1 MIGYIATVV
10 ALSVPVSLTCVHL
23 AFPLL
28 QGNRR
33 PCGFAAEAQAAA
45 SAAALLMC
53 VVMALWAGL
62 GRGRGSASALA
73 VGWALASAA
82 LLLVLK
88 WREGVQAARGA
99 LGAEGVR
106 QALERFGR
114 RARDAWARWS
124 GAAASFGYDVYRSW
138 AKAGAEDE
146 MEVWDGGEAGGQG
159 GGCPMDKP
167 DGVDAASGGA
177 DVAVFTEEDIAGQ
190 LRSVMELLC
199 TPEVVRDPEVRRR
212 LVRRQRH
219 LHAVAAARR
228 AAAGFGADPRR
239 LERHYAMR
247 TERINV
253 LLEPGPGGGSRGL
266 RAGSWELGLGREL
279 TDDSHS

>member
-73 VGWALASAA
+73 ASD
-82 LLLVLK
+82 
-88 WREGVQAARGA
+88 ARP
-99 LGAEGVR
+99 
-106 QALERFGR
+106 
-114 RARDAWARWS
+114 RARLGQVESDWT
-124 GAAASFGYDVYRSW
+124 AASFGYDVYRSW

-219 LHAVAAARR
+219 LHAVAAA
-228 AAAGFGADPRR
+228 GFGAYPRR
-239 LERHYAMR
+239 RERHYAMR

>member
-62 GRGRGSASALA
+62 GQGRGSAS
-73 VGWALASAA
+73 
-82 LLLVLK
+82 
-88 WREGVQAARGA
+88 
-99 LGAEGVR
+99 
-106 QALERFGR
+106 ALERFGR

-219 LHAVAAARR
+219 LHAVAAA
-228 AAAGFGADPRR
+228 GFGADPRR

>member
-62 GRGRGSASALA
+62 GRGRGSASAL
-73 VGWALASAA
+73 
-82 LLLVLK
+82 
-88 WREGVQAARGA
+88 
-99 LGAEGVR
+99 
-106 QALERFGR
+106 ERFGR

-146 MEVWDGGEAGGQG
+146 MEVWDGSGRGPGWRLPDGQ
-159 GGCPMDKP
+159 P

-177 DVAVFTEEDIAGQ
+177 DVAVFTENIAGQ
-190 LRSVMELLC
+190 LRSVMELLA
-199 TPEVVRDPEVRRR
+199 PEVVRDPEVRRR
-212 LVRRQRH
+212 LVRRQQL
-219 LHAVAAARR
+219 LHAV

-279 TDDSHS
+279 TDDSDS

>member
-62 GRGRGSASALA
+62 GRGRGSASAL
-73 VGWALASAA
+73 
-82 LLLVLK
+82 
-88 WREGVQAARGA
+88 
-99 LGAEGVR
+99 
-106 QALERFGR
+106 ERFGR

-146 MEVWDGGEAGGQG
+146 MEVWDGGEAGGG
-159 GGCPMDKP
+159 GVRGGSAPSGAALCHA
-167 DGVDAASGGA
+167 DGEDQRPAGAGAGG
-177 DVAVFTEEDIAGQ
+177 
-190 LRSVMELLC
+190 R
-199 TPEVVRDPEVRRR
+199 
-212 LVRRQRH
+212 
-219 LHAVAAARR
+219 
-228 AAAGFGADPRR
+228 
-239 LERHYAMR
+239 
-247 TERINV
+247 
-253 LLEPGPGGGSRGL
+253 EPGAEG
-266 RAGSWELGLGREL
+266 WELGVGTGEGIDR
-279 TDDSHS
+279 

>member
-62 GRGRGSASALA
+62 GRGRGSAS
-73 VGWALASAA
+73 
-82 LLLVLK
+82 
-88 WREGVQAARGA
+88 
-99 LGAEGVR
+99 
-106 QALERFGR
+106 ALERFGR

-219 LHAVAAARR
+219 LHAVAAA
-228 AAAGFGADPRR
+228 GFGADPRR

-253 LLEPGPGGGSRGL
+253 LLEPGAEG
-266 RAGSWELGLGREL
+266 WELGVGTGEGIDR
-279 TDDSHS
+279 